1 MFTCR
6 TEKQKY
12 SSGVANLKAYRGQA
26 GHLNSTVSGGAVVNQ
41 RAHTDFGAVTAGWPC
56 RHTGPVFPEPPENL
70 FVFMKSNIEILAA
83 G

>member
-1 MFTCR
+1 M
-6 TEKQKY
+6 
-12 SSGVANLKAYRGQA
+12 
-26 GHLNSTVSGGAVVNQ
+26 VNQ

-56 RHTGPVFPEPPENL
+56 RHTGPVLPEPPENL